1 MLEIKWYARGGQGG
15 FTSSKLL
22 GLAAY
27 EYSGQYAQAFPS
39 FGPER
44 RGAPVYGF
52 TRIDSVP
59 IRNHS
64 QLYECDYAIVLDST
78 LMETIDVTK
87 GIRPGGI
94 LFINTTRTPE
104 ELHLNTDAEII
115 CYDAAGAAYEVMR
128 SGIVNTAMMAV
139 VAAYTGIADGAS
151 MSKAVQEGMP
161 LKLQEKN
168 IQMVNYVYDAIRA
181 ELKKEGK
188 A

>member
-1 MLEIKWYARGGQGG
+1 MIEIKWYARGGQGG

-87 GIRPGGI
+87 GIKPGGI
-94 LFINTTRTPE
+94 LFINTTKTPE
-104 ELHLNTDAEII
+104 ELHLNTDARII
-115 CYDAAGAAYEVMR
+115 CYDAASAAYEVMHN
-128 SGIVNTAMMAV
+128 GIVNTAMMAV
-139 VAAYTGIADGAS
+139 VAAYTGIADGES
-151 MSKAVQEGMP
+151 MARAVRNGMP
-161 LKLQEKN
+161 AKLHDKN
-168 IQMVNYVYDAIRA
+168 VKMVNYVYDQIRA
-181 ELKKEGK
+181 ELAKEGE